1 MTSLLIAFAFVCL
14 LGFGHA
20 LGLAAHSVCLDT
32 RQNRRAEEKA
42 RALLRSW
49 LTPQQAKQWDS
60 RKEFYVI
67 GSHTGTRYR
76 IRRGTAMNIDELDS
90 RGRVVTQWCFAPQKG
105 TAEHVISRYSLN
117 RYPTPCSVS
126 IMSNES
132 STCLNFLRTRLT
144 WLSMVRSS
152 T

>member
-42 RALLRSW
+42 RALLRSR

-60 RKEFYVI
+60 YKEFYVI

-76 IRRGTAMNIDELDS
+76 IRRATAMNIDELNS
-90 RGRVVTQWCFAPQKG
+90 RGRVVTQWCFAPQGELAVGDVMLAQKIALETMEW
-105 TAEHVISRYSLN
+105 TALASAN
-117 RYPTPCSVS
+117 RRVC
-126 IMSNES
+126 
-132 STCLNFLRTRLT
+132 
-144 WLSMVRSS
+144 
-152 T
+152 

>member
-20 LGLAAHSVCLDT
+20 LGLAAHSVCSDT

-60 RKEFYVI
+60 HKEFYVI

-76 IRRGTAMNIDELDS
+76 IRRATAMNIDELNS
-90 RGRVVTQWCFAPQKG
+90 RGSVVTQWCFAPQGELAVGDVMLAQKIALETMEW
-105 TAEHVISRYSLN
+105 TALASAN
-117 RYPTPCSVS
+117 RRVC
-126 IMSNES
+126 
-132 STCLNFLRTRLT
+132 
-144 WLSMVRSS
+144 
-152 T
+152 

>member
-60 RKEFYVI
+60 R
-67 GSHTGTRYR
+67 
-76 IRRGTAMNIDELDS
+76 N
-90 RGRVVTQWCFAPQKG
+90 TQWCFAPQGELAVAGPRSG
-105 TAEHVISRYSLN
+105 TA
-117 RYPTPCSVS
+117 
-126 IMSNES
+126 
-132 STCLNFLRTRLT
+132 
-144 WLSMVRSS
+144 W
-152 T
+152 